1 MANLFIGFPVPRA
14 KIATMIE
21 EAAPPLNHVDNHLPD
36 GTDPIVD
43 PGDISDDQILTWN
56 GTKFVGSDAPTA
68 GPTLSPISVPP
79 SAFNPKTDEVDYNH
93 DQMNLCSRV
102 GLDLVHFFAP
112 IYFPQG
118 VTVTKLT
125 MNSYREDDAAEIM
138 LRLWQQGNVGEDEI
152 MAEVTSVRTT
162 GDGSDDDTSIDYA
175 LIDNA
180 SYSYCLDLRLN
191 PNDSIGDVILWNAKI
206 YFT

>member
-1 MANLFIGFPVPRA
+1 MGNLFIGFPVPRA

-21 EAAPPLNHVDNHLPD
+21 EAAPPLIHGLEHQPD
-36 GTDPIVD
+36 GNDPIVTSED
-43 PGDISDDQILTWN
+43 MSPGPILAWN
-56 GTKFVGSDAPTA
+56 GEKFFGMAVPSA

-93 DQMNLCSRV
+93 DQMELCSRV

-112 IYFPQG
+112 IYFPHG

-152 MAEVTSVRTT
+152 MAEVTSLRTT
-162 GDGSDDDTSIDYA
+162 GDGSDDDTSIDHA

-206 YFT
+206 YFS